1 MRSSR
6 TRKIAI
12 LAMLSA
18 LAYVV
23 MLVGRI
29 QVLTVPPYLKYDPK
43 DVIIT
48 IGGFIFGP
56 LSVFAMSLVISF
68 VEMVTASDT
77 GIIGA
82 IMNLVS
88 TCAFACTA
96 AYIYKKGHTL
106 AGAVVGLISGALM
119 ATLVMLLWNYF
130 LTPIFLGYPRDV
142 VAAMLIPIFMPFNL
156 LKGGLNAA
164 ITMLIYKPVRV
175 GLSKSR
181 LLPEP
186 DNVKAPQKI
195 NIGAMLASAF
205 VLISGIL
212 LILVYQGLI

>member
-96 AYIYKKGHTL
+96 AYIYKKKHTL